1 MSRFAR
7 QRSRSAP
14 LTGSASRLCLLP
26 FSCDRSEH
34 GERPS
39 APRRQTILT
48 LPFLIL
54 CPEVALRRLRE
65 SAVCRNVL
73 LPGTLVLWLA
83 GCHRWVPVEPPG
95 QALREAAE
103 SPSTG
108 TFRVYLANE
117 TVIEGRPIG
126 VSKDSVVL
134 RVAGDSATL
143 AVDDIQRAELRKAKV
158 TATVLLMVGIIAVP
172 LLLYGIGLAIAC
184 SGQGEKCLS

>member
-1 MSRFAR
+1 M
-7 QRSRSAP
+7 
-14 LTGSASRLCLLP
+14 
-26 FSCDRSEH
+26 
-34 GERPS
+34 
-39 APRRQTILT
+39 
-48 LPFLIL
+48 
-54 CPEVALRRLRE
+54 RRLRE